1 MLFSTANSMMLFKL
15 SSMPIRQRSSQQRA
29 NCNGADPDMELTLKE
44 FLRGGKE
51 QLTAAGFPE
60 VDAEHLL
67 AHVLGISRMELHNPV
82 TVENAINAIGD
93 IAVIEETFWK
103 LLDRRCAH
111 EPLQYLTGVAYFRY
125 LELQVGP
132 GVLVPRPESELLVD
146 AVLRNIEGR
155 EGAVSV
161 VDLGAGSGALTLAI
175 ATEAPQTHLIAVEKD
190 PAAVNWL
197 RKNVSRID
205 ETVRIL
211 ESDVED
217 ALDGVKC
224 DVVIANPPYI
234 PDGQELPQDVAEHEP
249 AVALFGGED
258 GMAIPRR
265 FINAAA
271 RLLKSGGFLA
281 IEHHESQPIDIAA
294 AMLAD
299 FENIQC
305 HNDLVGRPRFTT
317 GTRR

>member
-1 MLFSTANSMMLFKL
+1 
-15 SSMPIRQRSSQQRA
+15 
-29 NCNGADPDMELTLKE
+29 MELTFKE
-44 FLRGGKE
+44 FLRSGKE
-51 QLTAAGFPE
+51 QLSAAGFPE

-67 AHVLGISRMELHNPV
+67 AHVLGISRMDLHNPV
-82 TVENAINAIGD
+82 TVENAIVAIGD
-93 IAVIEETFWK
+93 TMIIEETFWK

-132 GVLVPRPESELLVD
+132 GVLVPRPESEILVE
-146 AVLRNIEGR
+146 AVLKNIESRGDS
-155 EGAVSV
+155 AVSV

-175 ATEAPQTHLIAVEKD
+175 ATEAPNAHLIAVEKD
-190 PAAVNWL
+190 PEALEWL

-211 ESDVED
+211 DMDVED
-217 ALDGVKC
+217 ALDGVRC

-234 PDGQELPQDVAEHEP
+234 PDNQELPKDVADHEP
-249 AVALFGGED
+249 SVALFGGPD
-258 GMAIPRR
+258 GMELPRR

-271 RLLKSGGFLA
+271 RILKSGGFLA
-281 IEHHESQPIDIAA
+281 IEHHESQPADIVA
-294 AMLAD
+294 AMEGA
-299 FENIQC
+299 FENIEL

-317 GTRR
+317 GVRR

>member
-1 MLFSTANSMMLFKL
+1 M
-15 SSMPIRQRSSQQRA
+15 
-29 NCNGADPDMELTLKE
+29 DLTFKE
-44 FLRGGKE
+44 FLRSGKE
-51 QLTAAGFPE
+51 QLSAAGYPE

-67 AHVLGISRMELHNPV
+67 AHVLGISRMDLHNPV
-82 TVENAINAIGD
+82 TVENAIVAIGD
-93 IAVIEETFWK
+93 TTIIEETFWK

-132 GVLVPRPESELLVD
+132 GVLVPRPESELLVE
-146 AVLRNIEGR
+146 AVLKKIAGR

-190 PAAVNWL
+190 PAAAQWL

-205 ETVRIL
+205 ETVRII

-224 DVVIANPPYI
+224 DVLIANPPYI
-234 PDGQELPQDVAEHEP
+234 PDGQELPKDVANHEP
-249 AVALFGGED
+249 AIALFGGGD
-258 GMAIPRR
+258 GMEIPRK

-271 RLLKSGGFLA
+271 RLLKSGGFFA

-294 AMLAD
+294 AMLKD
-299 FENIQC
+299 FDEIEL

-317 GTRR
+317 GIRR

>member
-1 MLFSTANSMMLFKL
+1 
-15 SSMPIRQRSSQQRA
+15 
-29 NCNGADPDMELTLKE
+29 MELTFKE

-51 QLTAAGFPE
+51 QLVAAGHSE

-93 IAVIEETFWK
+93 ITVIEETFWK
-103 LLDRRCAH
+103 LLDRRAAH
-111 EPLQYLTGVAYFRY
+111 EPLQYLTGIAYFRY

-132 GVLVPRPESELLVD
+132 GVLVPRPESELLVE
-146 AVLRNIEGR
+146 AALKNIQSRSES
-155 EGAVSV
+155 AVSV
-161 VDLGAGSGALTLAI
+161 VDLGAGSGALSLAI
-175 ATEAPQTHLIAVEKD
+175 ATEEPRAKVIAVEKD
-190 PAAVNWL
+190 SAALEWL
-197 RKNVSRID
+197 HKNVSRID

-234 PDGQELPQDVAEHEP
+234 PNDQELPRDVAQHEP
-249 AVALFGGED
+249 TFALFGGPD
-258 GMAIPRR
+258 GMEIPRR

-281 IEHHESQPIDIAA
+281 IEHHESHPSAIAE
-294 AMLAD
+294 AMVHAFD
-299 FENIQC
+299 EIQI
-305 HNDLVGRPRFTT
+305 HNDLVGRPRYTT
-317 GTRR
+317 GVRR

>member
-1 MLFSTANSMMLFKL
+1 
-15 SSMPIRQRSSQQRA
+15 
-29 NCNGADPDMELTLKE
+29 MELTFKE

-93 IAVIEETFWK
+93 ITVIEETFWK

-146 AVLRNIEGR
+146 AVLKNIEGR

-190 PAAVNWL
+190 PAAVEWL

-234 PDGQELPQDVAEHEP
+234 PDGQELPKDVAEHEP

-258 GMAIPRR
+258 GMTIPRR

-281 IEHHESQPIDIAA
+281 IEHHESQAIDIAA

-299 FENIQC
+299 FQNVEC

>member
-1 MLFSTANSMMLFKL
+1 M
-15 SSMPIRQRSSQQRA
+15 
-29 NCNGADPDMELTLKE
+29 DLTFKE
-44 FLRGGKE
+44 FLRSGKE
-51 QLTAAGFPE
+51 QLSAAGFPE

-67 AHVLGISRMELHNPV
+67 AHVLGISRMDLHNPV
-82 TVENAINAIGD
+82 TVENAIVAIGD
-93 IAVIEETFWK
+93 TTVIEETFWK

-132 GVLVPRPESELLVD
+132 GVLVPRPESELLVE
-146 AVLRNIEGR
+146 AVLKNIEGR

-175 ATEAPQTHLIAVEKD
+175 ATEAPNTHLVAVEKD
-190 PAAVNWL
+190 PAAIEWL

-211 ESDVED
+211 EMDVED

-234 PDGQELPQDVAEHEP
+234 PDSQELPKDVADHEP
-249 AVALFGGED
+249 AVALFGGPD
-258 GMAIPRR
+258 GMEIPRR

-281 IEHHESQPIDIAA
+281 IEHHESQELEIATAMIHAFDDIQI
-294 AMLAD
+294 L
-299 FENIQC
+299 
-305 HNDLVGRPRFTT
+305 NDLVGRPRFTT
-317 GTRR
+317 GVRR

>member
-1 MLFSTANSMMLFKL
+1 
-15 SSMPIRQRSSQQRA
+15 
-29 NCNGADPDMELTLKE
+29 MELTFKE

-51 QLTAAGFPE
+51 QLTAAGYPE

-82 TVENAINAIGD
+82 TVESAINAIGD
-93 IAVIEETFWK
+93 ITVIEETFWK
-103 LLDRRCAH
+103 LLDRRSAH
-111 EPLQYLTGVAYFRY
+111 EPLQYLTGTAYFRY

-132 GVLVPRPESELLVD
+132 GVLVPRPESELLVET
-146 AVLRNIEGR
+146 VLKNIESR
-155 EGAVSV
+155 TGAVSV

-175 ATEAPQTHLIAVEKD
+175 ATEAPNTHLIAVEKD
-190 PAAVNWL
+190 PAAVEWL

-211 ESDVED
+211 ESDVST

-234 PDGQELPQDVAEHEP
+234 PNGQALPIDVAEHEP
-249 AVALFGGED
+249 AVALFGGPD
-258 GMAIPRR
+258 GMDIPRQ
-265 FINAAA
+265 FIDAAA
-271 RLLKSGGFLA
+271 RLLKSGGFFA
-281 IEHHESQPIDIAA
+281 IEHHESHPALIAA
-294 AMLAD
+294 EMSAE
-299 FENIQC
+299 FEDIKS

-317 GTRR
+317 GIRR

>member
-1 MLFSTANSMMLFKL
+1 
-15 SSMPIRQRSSQQRA
+15 
-29 NCNGADPDMELTLKE
+29 MELTFKE
-44 FLRGGKE
+44 FLRSGKD
-51 QLTAAGFPE
+51 QLSAAGFPE

-67 AHVLGISRMELHNPV
+67 AHVLGISRMDLHNPL
-82 TVENAINAIGD
+82 TVENAITAIGD

-111 EPLQYLTGVAYFRY
+111 EPLQYLTGVAYFRH

-132 GVLVPRPESELLVD
+132 GVLVPRPESELLVE
-146 AVLRNIEGR
+146 AVLKNIETR

-175 ATEAPQTHLIAVEKD
+175 ATEAPSTHLIAVEKD
-190 PAAVNWL
+190 RAAVEWL

-211 ESDVED
+211 EMDVED

-234 PDGQELPQDVAEHEP
+234 PDGQELPKDVADHEP
-249 AVALFGGED
+249 AIALFGGPD
-258 GMAIPRR
+258 GMDIPRR

-281 IEHHESQPIDIAA
+281 IEHHEGQQVEIAA
-294 AMLAD
+294 AMVHAFD
-299 FENIQC
+299 EIQI

-317 GTRR
+317 GVRR

>member
-1 MLFSTANSMMLFKL
+1 
-15 SSMPIRQRSSQQRA
+15 
-29 NCNGADPDMELTLKE
+29 MELTFKE
-44 FLRGGKE
+44 FLRSGKE
-51 QLTAAGFPE
+51 QLSAAGFPE

-67 AHVLGISRMELHNPV
+67 AHVLGISRMDLHNPV
-82 TVENAINAIGD
+82 AVENAIVAIGD
-93 IAVIEETFWK
+93 TTIIEETFWK

-132 GVLVPRPESELLVD
+132 GVLVPRPESELLVE
-146 AVLRNIEGR
+146 AVLKNIESR

-175 ATEAPQTHLIAVEKD
+175 ATEAPRTHLVAVEKD
-190 PAAVNWL
+190 PAAAQWL

-205 ETVRIL
+205 ETVRII
-211 ESDVED
+211 EADVED

-234 PDGQELPQDVAEHEP
+234 PNGQALPKDVADHEP
-249 AVALFGGED
+249 AIALFGGSD
-258 GMAIPRR
+258 GMEIPRR

-281 IEHHESQPIDIAA
+281 IEHHESQPVDIAA
-294 AMLAD
+294 AMLKD
-299 FENIQC
+299 FDEVEL

-317 GTRR
+317 GIRR